1 MENGQNQS
9 VISKQE
15 VIMMY
20 DYLVSIGS
28 EYTDADNIT
37 FSLWEN
43 EEALGETDLTEDEYY
58 EIVLPFVKIILAEQN

>member
-1 MENGQNQS
+1 MENL
-9 VISKQE
+9 ISKQE
-15 VIMMY
+15 VTMMY
-20 DYLVSIGS
+20 DHLVSIGC
-28 EYTDADNIT
+28 ENPTADNIT